1 MYHYLFIVF
10 LIGLILWPR
19 FKMPDLSD
27 LHPVSR
33 TKNMES
39 CKISIVNLIF
49 IRFFLK
55 RQCYH
60 PPDIFIFSLTI
71 ADFFIG
77 AIIMPIGLCKVR
89 ISCLKP
95 GWWVIIGDLS
105 CPKVKLD
112 TFKFYFKFKCSLLK
126 SKSLDI
132 SDKTIDRKAIWKGLF
147 WSSQRALPVDLDK
160 SIEIML
166 SLLR

>member
-1 MYHYLFIVF
+1 MAKIQIVGSVRF
-10 LIGLILWPR
+10 LSVFW
-19 FKMPDLSD
+19 
-27 LHPVSR
+27 
-33 TKNMES
+33 TKNIES

-89 ISCLKP
+89 ILFEKSGC
-95 GWWVIIGDLS
+95 WVIIDDLS
-105 CPKVKLD
+105 CPKVKSDIFNMLRQI
-112 TFKFYFKFKCSLLK
+112 LLHIQMEVLKKK
-126 SKSLDI
+126 SQY
-132 SDKTIDRKAIWKGLF
+132 SDKRIDRKAIY
-147 WSSQRALPVDLDK
+147 R
-160 SIEIML
+160 
-166 SLLR
+166 